1 MFNHSWH
8 HVDETVTSMRGKSL
22 ETFEECRKAHL
33 KSVLPNYSY
42 AEAQY
47 NYLMNNIRLPEGV
60 QVRDMNDQIEALSP
74 LMSLLPRIWE
84 DPNPSYQ
91 NDNPNCRDLLALE
104 LQQLLNDFNAERKT
118 KGQQSGKSDKGGK
131 NGGGK
136 GAASSNGGG
145 QPKKPPKNFFTVTVK
160 AKKITSNSHTW
171 MSSQAC
177 LRHCTKSA

>member
-1 MFNHSWH
+1 
-8 HVDETVTSMRGKSL
+8 MRGKSL

-91 NDNPNCRDLLALE
+91 NGE
-104 LQQLLNDFNAERKT
+104 LDHILPRNKPFSDTATCQMLLNSMPHMVQAKWKADNLGR
-118 KGQQSGKSDKGGK
+118 QS
-131 NGGGK
+131 
-136 GAASSNGGG
+136 
-145 QPKKPPKNFFTVTVK
+145 Q
-160 AKKITSNSHTW
+160 
-171 MSSQAC
+171 
-177 LRHCTKSA
+177 L